1 MIIAEQYQLLS
12 EIGLFTGWIFFI
24 ISILL
29 FFILKIKATVGEIT
43 GFAAKK
49 EIQSIRNKKRENN
62 FQSLLTNDYA
72 LKTQYLPEQTMILND
87 KDKVQFEI
95 IKSVI
100 EIHTDE
106 DLIIKSWGEI
116 IWGQFLNIK
125 WLFLE

>member
-29 FFILKIKATVGEIT
+29 FFVLKIKATVGEIT

-106 DLIIKSWGEI
+106 DLIIKS
-116 IWGQFLNIK
+116 
-125 WLFLE
+125 

>member
-43 GFAAKK
+43 GFAAIK
-49 EIQSIRNKKRENN
+49 EIQSIRNKKRENS

-106 DLIIKSWGEI
+106 DLIIKS
-116 IWGQFLNIK
+116 
-125 WLFLE
+125 

>member
-95 IKSVI
+95 IKSVM